1 MDELKMS
8 QLSLDLSSESDGA
21 GDENPEDNKIDKA
34 FKKLQKKKDN
44 FLRFQKKVK
53 ERRAEKMQTVNQ
65 MNTSSAVTSL
75 ENSVEQL

>member
-1 MDELKMS
+1 MS

-21 GDENPEDNKIDKA
+21 GDDNPEDNKIDKA

-44 FLRFQKKVK
+44 FLRFEKKVR
-53 ERRAEKMQTVNQ
+53 ERRAEKMQKVDHL
-65 MNTSSAVTSL
+65 NTNSAVASL